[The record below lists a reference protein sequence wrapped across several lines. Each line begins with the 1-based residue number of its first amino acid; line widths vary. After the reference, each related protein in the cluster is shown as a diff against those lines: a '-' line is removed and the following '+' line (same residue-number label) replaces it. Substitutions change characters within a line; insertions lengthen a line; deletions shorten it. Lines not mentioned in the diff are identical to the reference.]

1 MVCLKIRQLRISRV
15 ANEAA
20 MISTDGNNRKKHK
33 QLTPVTLFIVGHKEG
48 AEPNEMYSTNKCNF
62 VELGGGVGD
71 VSSWCHDGASIGFGF

>member
-1 MVCLKIRQLRISRV
+1 MVCLKIRQLWISRV

-48 AEPNEMYSTNKCNF
+48 AEPNEMYSTNKCNMNLVKHKGQLF
-62 VELGGGVGD
+62 FHYFL
-71 VSSWCHDGASIGFGF
+71 AMTK